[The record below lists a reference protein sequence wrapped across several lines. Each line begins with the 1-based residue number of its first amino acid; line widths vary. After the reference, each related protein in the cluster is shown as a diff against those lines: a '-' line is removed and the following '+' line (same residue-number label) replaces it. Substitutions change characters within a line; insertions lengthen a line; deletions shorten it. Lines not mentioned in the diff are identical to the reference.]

1 MPVYKVFTWNMQRG
15 RSVSRAD
22 ATIRERFRVLKALV
36 DWADFGFITEPGQDI
51 RNGLDAYYGLQGLR
65 GRYYVSTL
73 VDNQNNAMACRPVVY
88 SRHGF
93 ARAPQGAKPYL
104 RYQSGA
110 DQANR
115 YPAAG
120 IVALL
125 NGDGQGNNELLLV
138 SFHATSGFGAAQNCE
153 GYFDSFYQF
162 DGISSVP
169 LLWIVGGDFNCN
181 PRNGVHMP
189 AASTHQSDHVL
200 DGFFADQQATN
211 FEVRLTSA
219 PEPYVNGNN
228 PGEGQL
234 IMGDPNVGH
243 ANARGY
249 VVNGLHLS
257 DHCPVTAQFQIEPLR
272 GDMDVDTANILA
284 TGSTRTRKRKVPTD
298 VDTSPAKKF
307 KAR

>member
-15 RSVSRAD
+15 RSISRGD
-22 ATIRERFRVLKALV
+22 ATITERFRVLKDLV
-36 DWADFGFITEPGQDI
+36 DWADFGFITEPGQDV
-51 RNGLDAYYGLQGLR
+51 RNGLNAYYGLQGLR

-73 VDNQNNAMACRPVVY
+73 VDNQNDAMACRPVVY

-110 DQANR
+110 EQANR
-115 YPAAG
+115 HPAAG
-120 IVALL
+120 IVALF

-153 GYFDSFYQF
+153 GYFDSFYEF
-162 DGISSVP
+162 DGHSSIP

-181 PRNGVHMP
+181 PRNGVYMP
-189 AASTHQSDHVL
+189 AVSTHQSNHIL

-211 FEVRLTSA
+211 FEVKLTSG
-219 PEPYVNGNN
+219 PQTYVDGND

-234 IMGDPNVGH
+234 IIGNANAGN
-243 ANARGY
+243 ANARGF

-257 DHCPVTAQFQIEPLR
+257 DHCPVTAQFQIEPLHA
-272 GDMDVDTANILA
+272 GMDVDTADILPA
-284 TGSTRTRKRKVPTD
+284 GTRRTRKRKVPTD
-298 VDTSPAKKF
+298 FDTSTTKKP
-307 KAR
+307 KR